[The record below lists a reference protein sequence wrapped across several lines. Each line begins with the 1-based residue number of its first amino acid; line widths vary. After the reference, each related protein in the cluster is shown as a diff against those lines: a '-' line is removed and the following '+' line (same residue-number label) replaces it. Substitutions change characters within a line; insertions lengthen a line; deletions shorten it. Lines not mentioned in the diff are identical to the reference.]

1 MSWVRGSNKQA
12 QIAGQ
17 DFGIWYWRVCSNAY
31 PALCEVDG
39 DLYWTD
45 SEWENK
51 CREYCDEVKGL
62 KRRGID
68 VIEFERQRKELLAKL
83 KKLESKLSKYE

>member
-31 PALCEVDG
+31 PALCEVNG

-45 SEWENK
+45 PEWENK
-51 CREYCDEVKGL
+51 CRRYCDEVEKHA
-62 KRRGID
+62 RGMKNEI
-68 VIEFERQRKELLAKL
+68 V
-83 KKLESKLSKYE
+83 